1 MQLRIFSL
9 CNDGAVTMKPR
20 PGLNANARRLML
32 DTAGQQA
39 ATGTETA
46 HGTDHHP
53 ATKAYRV
60 QFNSRRGPVSFIR
73 KSIKTGRPAAWSRT
87 RLNHATNAP
96 KPGVQKR
103 LRMRAATAKTFPIS
117 KTPLVTSKKN
127 SAHGPKSKKFRKGQK
142 MANILR

>member
-1 MQLRIFSL
+1 
-9 CNDGAVTMKPR
+9 MKPR

-73 KSIKTGRPAAWSRT
+73 KSVKTGRPAAWSRA

-96 KPGVQKR
+96 KLGKQLK
-103 LRMRAATAKTFPIS
+103 LRMKAATSKVFPIS
-117 KTPLVTSKKN
+117 RTPIVTTKKN
-127 SAHGPKSKKFRKGQK
+127 SVHGPKSRMYKKGQQK
-142 MANILR
+142 AMMLR